1 MEKTKPVIEIGS
13 PEEAALIEEIS
24 ANFPDELQENSRLVK
39 FMAACSLRNRYYD
52 MESSLKRLGKY
63 LQWRKQTFGD
73 YKDQTIEDN
82 KLLSEQVRAGLVYV
96 SPTHMP
102 SGAALVFIRMR
113 HHDPKEFDHHATL
126 RYWHYMI
133 MTSLIK
139 DPTLAVRGFVFV
151 NNSEGASM
159 ANTDI
164 QVPRVISSALTKCMP
179 IRVNSV
185 NLVNPPWVFRL
196 IIPVFKAL
204 FPAKLAER
212 INVTLDVN
220 ELPTMLS
227 VPQEVLPTELGGQVE
242 VDSHDG
248 LLEKMVAEN
257 IAV

>member
-1 MEKTKPVIEIGS
+1 MEDKNSGIEIGS
-13 PEEAALIEEIS
+13 PEETALIEEIS
-24 ANFPDELQENSRLVK
+24 AKFPDELRENEKLVK

-52 MESSLKRLGKY
+52 TESSLKRLGKY

-82 KLLSEQVRAGLVYV
+82 QLLREQVGAGLIYL

-102 SGAALVFIRMR
+102 NGAALVFIRMR
-113 HHDPKEFDHHATL
+113 HHNPKEFDHHATL

-133 MTSLIK
+133 LCSLIK
-139 DPTLAVRGFVFV
+139 DPSLAVHGFVFV
-151 NNSEGASM
+151 NNSEGATM

-185 NLVNPPWVFRL
+185 NLVNPPWFFRL

-212 INVTLDVN
+212 INVAQID
-220 ELPTMLS
+220 ELPALLS